1 MSTQNT
7 FARLLFIAAIAV
19 IILGFIGSIVL
30 GKAYGYYGFNVG
42 LFFGGLVSTLITGFI
57 ILGLAEMVNI
67 LDENRNLLKKIADS
81 NTGVTNVS
89 NNSNANT
96 ISSQL
101 PEI

>member
-30 GKAYGYYGFNVG
+30 GKAYGYYGFNVVR
-42 LFFGGLVSTLITGFI
+42 FFGGLVSTLITGFI

-67 LDENRNLLKKIADS
+67 LDENRSLLRKIADS
-81 NTGVTNVS
+81 NTGVTNIS
-89 NNSNANT
+89 NNSNVNT